1 MLCPSGFGRPD
12 MVILAR
18 FVNDKTGSAAVEYG
32 LIAAGIFIAIIA
44 VLIQLIPKL
53 STTVTAVL

>member
-1 MLCPSGFGRPD
+1 

-18 FVNDKTGSAAVEYG
+18 FVNDKAGSAAVEYG

-44 VLIQLIPKL
+44 VLIQLVPKL